1 MRESNARGWPPVLKV
16 GAGNVTYSLG
26 VLLLVAGAPVV
37 VVEAEATE
45 RARDGL
51 GLRTTGK
58 QIRSRTRRESVG
70 AADPSRRGS
79 APTVTR
85 ALGFFLSTAR
95 AAGSKLLVVDVDI
108 WSCCCVVIDDAD
120 DDDGESRSRSCSGVD
135 VDRSRDIWW
144 LSFFPKRVIGA
155 FDDGGK

>member
-16 GAGNVTYSLG
+16 GPGNVTYSLG

-37 VVEAEATE
+37 VVEAEATERTGGSCGAETE

-135 VDRSRDIWW
+135 VDRSRDI
-144 LSFFPKRVIGA
+144 
-155 FDDGGK
+155 